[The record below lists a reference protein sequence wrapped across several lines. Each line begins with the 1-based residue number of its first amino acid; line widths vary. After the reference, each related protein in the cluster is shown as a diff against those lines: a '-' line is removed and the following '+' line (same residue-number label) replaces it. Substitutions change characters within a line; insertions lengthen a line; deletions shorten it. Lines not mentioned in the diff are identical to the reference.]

1 MSQVWRAA
9 LGTKVLVAG
18 GPRGTTMNFQVRKV
32 KAKMGRAWN
41 RNCIY
46 YPDEAYS
53 HEGNLDCTD

>member
-1 MSQVWRAA
+1 M
-9 LGTKVLVAG
+9 GTKVLVAG
-18 GPRGTTMNFQVRKV
+18 GPRGPTMNFQVWKV

-53 HEGNLDCTD
+53 HEGNLDCMD